1 MATTN
6 DKRQTPNGR
15 AAWPPPVRGTTIL
28 ALRHGGRVVV
38 AGDGQV
44 SLGDMVMK
52 HTARKIRR
60 LYHDRVL
67 VGFAGTAGDA
77 FALFARFEGKLEEFN
92 GQLARAAVELAK
104 EWRTDRALRPL
115 QALLAAVD
123 REHALVISGTGD
135 VIEPDDGIIGIGSG
149 GGYAAA
155 AARALVRHSG
165 LEARQIAEEAMKIA
179 ADLCVH
185 TNAHLTIEEL

>member
-1 MATTN
+1 MGTTN
-6 DKRQTPNGR
+6 HKRETKNEPV
-15 AAWPPPVRGTTIL
+15 AWPPPARGTTIL
-28 ALRHGGRVVV
+28 ALRHRGRVVV

-92 GQLARAAVELAK
+92 GQMERAAVELAR

-123 REHALVISGTGD
+123 REHGLVISGTGD